1 MELDQETR
9 DKIIE
14 THRDIKHICEDLKQ
28 GREQFKRLDTR
39 INRQDTRLRR
49 IENLFLPILAIM
61 SIFAHKLMGWLK
73 L

>member
-14 THRDIKHICEDLKQ
+14 THTDIKHICDDLKQ
-28 GREQFKRLDTR
+28 GREQFKQIDNR
-39 INRQDTRLRR
+39 ISRQDTRLRR
-49 IENLFLPILAIM
+49 IENLFLPILAII
-61 SIFAHKLMGWLK
+61 SIFAHKLFEWLK